1 MRPPPAD
8 RSAPGHP
15 GGGTHG
21 NVLIELRDRL
31 RLFAREREWQRFH
44 TPKNLAMALIV
55 EAAELAE
62 HFQWLTP
69 EESGRLP
76 ADKQDK
82 VRDELADVLVYLVE
96 LADVL
101 DIDLVAA
108 AHDKIAKNAAK
119 YPVEKARGNARKYDE
134 L

>member
-1 MRPPPAD
+1 MNDP
-8 RSAPGHP
+8 
-15 GGGTHG
+15 
-21 NVLIELRDRL
+21 LIELRDRL
-31 RLFAREREWQRFH
+31 RAFTREREWDRYH

-69 EESGRLP
+69 EDGKRE
-76 ADKQDK
+76 KICE
-82 VRDELADVLVYLVE
+82 ELADVLIYLVE

-101 DIDLVAA
+101 EIDLAAA
-108 AHDKIAKNAAK
+108 AHDKIAKNALK
-119 YPVEKARGNARKYDE
+119 YPVEKARGNALKYDE